1 MCAWYQNATLYQRIA
16 VKTMFNTLKMT
27 KAMEINDY
35 IEKQLKVCRE
45 INAAKSVV
53 TFETLEWE
61 LKIEV
66 RKKISV

>member
-1 MCAWYQNATLYQRIA
+1 MSSIFR
-16 VKTMFNTLKMT
+16 TMFNTLKMT
-27 KAMEINDY
+27 KAMDINDY

-53 TFETLEWE
+53 TFETAEWE

>member
-1 MCAWYQNATLYQRIA
+1 MFSTLIMT
-16 VKTMFNTLKMT
+16 KTMD
-27 KAMEINDY
+27 INDY

-53 TFETLEWE
+53 TFETAEWE

-66 RKKISV
+66 IKQKSV